1 MVHLIG
7 TLREIKSINLEQF
20 LFIKEETK
28 NFFKK
33 HGPKF
38 PSDETILKSLTDLG
52 IDVELPSRTTRSLI
66 EAPQLIWTENGP
78 RCPPVPF
85 LYPDLAEDQDLKKRL
100 LKGEV
105 NPATV
110 YDIR

>member
-1 MVHLIG
+1 MALLIR
-7 TLREIKSINLEQF
+7 TLREMKSQNLEQF

-28 NFFKK
+28 NFYFK
-33 HGPKF
+33 HGSKF
-38 PSDETILKSLTDLG
+38 PTDETILKTLEDLG
-52 IDVELPSRTTRSLI
+52 IEFTGRSTRSLV